1 MRSAFAKL
9 YDQPFLL
16 MPLTALIWAINFV
29 IGSGIS
35 DSVPPMTLSFI
46 RWTLAALILCVI
58 SWGEIKE
65 AWPTIR
71 ANLPFLAF
79 LSLTGTALFNALQYL
94 ALNYT
99 SAVAAAVINSSG
111 PVLIAL
117 FAWMIFGDRIARLQW
132 LGIVVSVLGV
142 LLIVTRGD
150 ITALTSVFGSGL
162 GELIMLTAMAMVGLY
177 AVFLRKRPALR
188 PLPFM
193 AVLATIASLVNIP
206 LMLVEQTMG
215 FGAPVTI
222 TPATLVAFLYVAT
235 FPSIVAY
242 VFFNRSIELIGP
254 ARTSI
259 FLHLIPVF
267 AGLLG
272 FAFLGE
278 PLALY
283 HAAGFVLIVTGVVL
297 VSRKPT
303 SARA

>member
-1 MRSAFAKL
+1 MRNAFAKL

-16 MPLTALIWAINFV
+16 MPLTAMMWAINFV

-35 DSVPPMTLSFI
+35 ESVPPMTLSFI
-46 RWTLAALILCVI
+46 RWTLAAAILCGI
-58 SWGEIKE
+58 GWREIQ
-65 AWPTIR
+65 ASWPTIR

-117 FAWMIFGDRIARLQW
+117 FAWLIFGDRIARLQW
-132 LGIVVSVLGV
+132 LGIVVSVVGV

-150 ITALTSVFGSGL
+150 LTALASVFGSGI

-177 AVFLRKRPALR
+177 AVFLRKRPPLR

-193 AVLATIASLVNIP
+193 AVLATVASLVNIP
-206 LMLVEQTMG
+206 LMLVEQIGG
-215 FGAPVTI
+215 FGPPPEI
-222 TPATLVAFLYVAT
+222 TPATIAAFIYVAT
-235 FPSIVAY
+235 FPSIGAY

-267 AGLLG
+267 AGVLG
-272 FAFLGE
+272 VIFLDE

-297 VSRKPT
+297 VSKKP
-303 SARA
+303 AE